1 MVVQVP
7 FQISECTFY
16 LVVCI
21 WYPATAIFLIS
32 EQIWLY
38 VPNSLNS
45 DYLNSIFNL
54 TQAIIDIHHRL
65 LNTSRKN
72 IIAIA
77 KTLDL

>member
-32 EQIWLY
+32 EQIWL
-38 VPNSLNS
+38 
-45 DYLNSIFNL
+45 
-54 TQAIIDIHHRL
+54 
-65 LNTSRKN
+65 
-72 IIAIA
+72 
-77 KTLDL
+77 